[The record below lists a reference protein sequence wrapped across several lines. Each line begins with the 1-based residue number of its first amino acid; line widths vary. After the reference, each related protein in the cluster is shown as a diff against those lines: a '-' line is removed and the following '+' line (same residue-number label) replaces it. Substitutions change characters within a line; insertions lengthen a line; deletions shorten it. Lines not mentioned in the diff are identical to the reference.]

1 MLSTIRTIST
11 NKNLSGAS
19 RALKSLRAGGQIVFF
34 LYLALFVCDTIN
46 IDVLWASVKGD
57 VTFVD
62 DPSISDSLFDT
73 GSAHH
78 SSAFDAPVHANS
90 HHYFTGK
97 DNRRIKD
104 DNLVKNVIA
113 EDEDSP
119 GIADAVLSSSY
130 ADQSILPR
138 PESNEQA
145 DDTIAFL
152 DRTINYQRI
161 LI

>member
-1 MLSTIRTIST
+1 MLSIIRSIST
-11 NKNLSGAS
+11 DTKFSGAP
-19 RALKSLRAGGQIVFF
+19 RARKLMRLCGQIVFF

-46 IDVLWASVKGD
+46 IDVLWASMKGN

-62 DPSISDSLFDT
+62 DPSITDSLFDT
-73 GSAHH
+73 GTTHH
-78 SSAFDAPVHANS
+78 CSAFDAPVHANY
-90 HHYFTGK
+90 HHSFTSK
-97 DNRRIKD
+97 DHRRIKD

-119 GIADAVLSSSY
+119 GIADAVLSSSF
-130 ADQSILPR
+130 ADQGELPR
-138 PESNEQA
+138 PESNESA
-145 DDTIAFL
+145 NDTIPYL

>member
-1 MLSTIRTIST
+1 MRLC
-11 NKNLSGAS
+11 
-19 RALKSLRAGGQIVFF
+19 GQIIFF
-34 LYLALFVCDTIN
+34 LYLTVFVCDTIN
-46 IDVLWASVKGD
+46 IDVLCATIKGN

-73 GSAHH
+73 GLAHH
-78 SSAFDAPVHANS
+78 SSAFDAPVHGNT
-90 HHYFTGK
+90 HQKFTAK
-97 DNRRIKD
+97 DHRRVKD

-119 GIADAVLSSSY
+119 GIADAVLSSSF
-130 ADQSILPR
+130 ADQGELPR
-138 PESNEQA
+138 PESTENA
-145 DDTIAFL
+145 DDTIPCL

>member
-1 MLSTIRTIST
+1 MLSVIRSIST
-11 NKNLSGAS
+11 DNKFSSAS
-19 RALKSLRAGGQIVFF
+19 RARIALRLCGQIVFF

-46 IDVLWASVKGD
+46 IDVLCATIKGN

-73 GSAHH
+73 GSNHH
-78 SSAFDAPVHANS
+78 YSAFDAPVHGNT
-90 HHYFTGK
+90 HQKFTAK
-97 DNRRIKD
+97 DHRRVKD

-119 GIADAVLSSSY
+119 GIADAVLSSSF
-130 ADQSILPR
+130 ADQGELPR
-138 PESNEQA
+138 PESTENA
-145 DDTIAFL
+145 DDTIPCL